1 MKHLFL
7 AATFFFTGI
16 FVNAQPPVGA
26 KAPDISLPGADGQI
40 IKLSSLRG
48 KVVML
53 DFWASWCGPCRRS
66 NHQMTSLYTKYRD
79 KGFEVYAVSIDAST
93 QAWSQAVEQD
103 KAQWLQVI
111 DTKAANGNE
120 LTRIWNLQY
129 IPSNFIIGKDGSIV
143 AAGLEKDDVEKLLKR
158 LL

>member
-1 MKHLFL
+1 
-7 AATFFFTGI
+7 
-16 FVNAQPPVGA
+16 
-26 KAPDISLPGADGQI
+26 
-40 IKLSSLRG
+40 
-48 KVVML
+48 ML

-66 NHQMTSLYTKYRD
+66 NRQITSLYSKYRH

-93 QAWSQAVEQD
+93 QAWAQAVEQD

-129 IPSNFIIGKDGSIV
+129 IPSTFIIGKDGSIV
-143 AAGLEKDDVEKLLKR
+143 AAGLEKDDLEKLLKR